1 MTTKQRIIKLEQEK
15 NNNRAPNCYA
25 YMCVV
30 DETSTGIFSQ
40 TEGFTVQC
48 CPREG
53 GGTGGDPIHF
63 VTRADLDNFAA
74 RPDVD
79 LTLIRLVSDSH

>member
-15 NNNRAPNCYA
+15 NTNRAVNRYA

-30 DETSTGIFSQ
+30 DETSTGVLSQ

-48 CPREG
+48 CPREN

-63 VTRADLDNFAA
+63 VTRAELDDFAA

-79 LTLIRLVSDSH
+79 LTLIRLVT

>member
-15 NNNRAPNCYA
+15 NTNRAVRPYA

-30 DETSTGIFSQ
+30 DETLTGVLSQ

-48 CPREG
+48 CPREN

-63 VTRADLDNFAA
+63 VTRAELDDFAA
-74 RPDVD
+74 RPEID
-79 LTLIRLVSDSH
+79 LTLICLVND